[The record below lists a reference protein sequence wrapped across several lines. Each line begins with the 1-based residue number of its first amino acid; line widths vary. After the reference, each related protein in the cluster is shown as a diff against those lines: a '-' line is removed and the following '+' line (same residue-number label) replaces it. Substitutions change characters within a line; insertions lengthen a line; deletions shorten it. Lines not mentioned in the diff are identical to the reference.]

1 MKFWN
6 KKSEKSAEAETP
18 KVERETSEFITRSIT
33 IADSYGGKHK
43 YINLTDFVNYLLH
56 TSLEAKIDTEQGK
69 LVHKI
74 HKDLAEIMT
83 KW

>member
-6 KKSEKSAEAETP
+6 KKSETSVVETP
-18 KVERETSEFITRSIT
+18 KVEEKTSEFITRSIT
-33 IADSYGGKHK
+33 VADSHGCKHK

-56 TSLEAKIDTEQGK
+56 TALESDLNTEKGK
-69 LVHKI
+69 LSYATHKE
-74 HKDLAEIMT
+74 LAEIMT